1 MEYLLLHKEE
11 TDSYLT
17 IGTDNGFGVFWA
29 DQCFKAL
36 MNIVENSPDRLSTLV
51 IKTDKNETLSVGEF
65 LERIEK
71 LKVRIQWNVY
81 KTGGIILKII
91 ILNGSKSSLK
101 RKN

>member
-29 DQCFKAL
+29 DQGLKAL
-36 MNIVENSPDRLSTLV
+36 MNIVESNPDRLTSII
-51 IKTDKNETLSVGEF
+51 IKTDKNETITVGEF

-71 LKVRIQWNVY
+71 LKVRVQ
-81 KTGGIILKII
+81 
-91 ILNGSKSSLK
+91 
-101 RKN
+101 

>member
-29 DQCFKAL
+29 DQGLKAL
-36 MNIVENSPDRLSTLV
+36 MNIVENNPDRLINIE
-51 IKTDKNETLSVGEF
+51 IKTDKNESLSVGEF

-71 LKVRIQWNVY
+71 LKVRIQ
-81 KTGGIILKII
+81 
-91 ILNGSKSSLK
+91 
-101 RKN
+101 